1 MKTTMTEDQFR
12 QLLEQNNAILFG
24 QLAQYLDKQFDSLR
38 DDLRANADR
47 IYTTVDDTAKYLDP
61 DALSRTGVFMC

>member
-47 IYTTVDDTAKYLDP
+47 IY
-61 DALSRTGVFMC
+61 SC